1 MRLIGC
7 HARVVVLAMLLLGS
21 LAAAAAEIPTPESV
35 FGFVPGADRRLVD
48 YGELVGYL
56 ESVAAASP
64 RVELRE
70 IGRTTL
76 DRPMLLVFVSSEANI
91 ARLDELREINRR
103 LALDPAIPEDERAGL
118 VERGRVFV
126 MATLSMH
133 SSEVGPAQTLPL
145 LVHRLATAEDGETL
159 GWLDDVVV
167 AVVACLN
174 PDGMDMM
181 VSHYRKSLGTPYE
194 GATMPGLYHHY
205 VGHDNNRDFVTL
217 NLAESRAVSRAYSTE
232 WYPQVLIDKH
242 QMGRTGPR
250 YFVPRYH
257 DPIAENVDGA
267 LWTWIDVFGSA
278 MARAAGEAGLTGVAS
293 HWLFDDYWPGSTTTS
308 DWKNV
313 ISLLT
318 EAASCRIA
326 TPVFVEKGERRV
338 GGKGLVEYAKSV
350 NMPSPWPGG
359 WWRLENIVALEF
371 ASWRGAIA
379 TASQLREDILRFR
392 NDLCRTE
399 VERGRTGAP
408 AYFVIPAAQ
417 HDTSERDH
425 LAALLVEHGVE
436 VSELAAPVEEA
447 GRRLAAGDL
456 VVSLAQPYRP
466 FVKEVL
472 EAQRYPVRHY
482 TPDGEIIEPYDIT
495 SWSLPLHLGVEAQP
509 VEARSEEL
517 EAKLAPYRPVP
528 RTAVAG
534 AWGIALDPRDN
545 ASYPAV
551 FTALGRGDAVSRATA
566 TFAIGDLEVPAGAFL
581 VERPS
586 AELLGAAAAGRSY
599 PLDAAPEVE
608 QRPLTAPRLALVE
621 TWFHDMDAGWTRL
634 LLERSGID
642 FTLLRPGD
650 VADARLASRFDV
662 VIFPDADDHVLIEGA
677 YSEDDDEY
685 VVNDYRPEYRKG
697 LGDEGIKELEAF
709 LGAGGRIVSWGG
721 STALFFRTLSLG
733 EGDDLIELELPV
745 EDAAEELEEGGLF
758 VPGSLLAVELLA
770 DHPLTWGMP
779 PTAGV
784 FSRGEPVLKTGLPM
798 LTADRRVVASFPDD
812 DILLSG
818 YAEKVELLAGRPA
831 MVWARVGR
839 GQLVLY
845 GFAPQFRA
853 STPATYKLLF
863 NALLLPRLAPDEG
876 GVAGSGPLS

>member
-1 MRLIGC
+1 MRLVSSP
-7 HARVVVLAMLLLGS
+7 ARVLVVAIVVLGS
-21 LAAAAAEIPTPESV
+21 LAPAAATEVPTPDSV
-35 FGFVPGADRRLVD
+35 FGFVPGADRRLLD

-56 ESVAAASP
+56 EKVAAASP

-70 IGRTTL
+70 IGRSTL
-76 DRPMLLVFVSSEANI
+76 DRPMILVFVSSEANI

-103 LALDPAIPEDERAGL
+103 LAVDPAIPDDERPGL
-118 VERGRVFV
+118 LERGRVFL

-145 LVHRLATAEDGETL
+145 LVHRLATADDVETL

-181 VSHYRKSLGTPYE
+181 VAHYRGSLGTPYE
-194 GATMPGLYHHY
+194 GASMPGLYHHY

-338 GGKGLVEYAKSV
+338 GGKGLSEYAKSV

-359 WWRLENIVALEF
+359 WWRLGDIVDLEL

-392 NDLCRTE
+392 NDLCRAE
-399 VERGRTGAP
+399 VERGRTVVP
-408 AYFVIPAAQ
+408 AYFVIPSEQ

-436 VSELAAPVEEA
+436 VSELAAPVEAA

-472 EAQRYPVRHY
+472 EAQRYPVRRY

-495 SWSLPLHLGVEAQP
+495 SWSLPLHLGVEVHQL
-509 VEARSEEL
+509 EARSDEL
-517 EAKLAPYRPVP
+517 EGSLAPYRPVS
-528 RTAVAG
+528 RTALAG

-551 FTALGRGDAVSRATA
+551 FAALGGGEAVSRATRA
-566 TFAIGDLEVPAGAFL
+566 LTVGDAVVPAGAFV

-586 AELLGAAAAGRSY
+586 AGLLEATAGGRSY
-599 PLDAAPEVE
+599 PLDADPEVE
-608 QRPLTAPRLALVE
+608 RRPLTAPRLALVE

-634 LLERSGID
+634 LLERSGIAY
-642 FTLLRPGD
+642 TLLRPGD
-650 VADARLASRFDV
+650 IAGAKLASRFDV
-662 VIFPDADDHVLIEGA
+662 VIFPDADENVLLEGA
-677 YSEDDDEY
+677 YADGDEY
-685 VVNDYRPEYRKG
+685 TVNDYRPEYRKG
-697 LGDEGIKELEAF
+697 IGDEGVEQLEAF
-709 LGAGGRIVSWGG
+709 LEAGGRIVSWGG
-721 STALFFRTLSLG
+721 STALFLRTLTLG
-733 EGDDLIELELPV
+733 EGDDALELELPV
-745 EDAAEELEEGGLF
+745 SDEAEELEEKGLL

-779 PTAGV
+779 ARSGV
-784 FSRGEPVLKTGLPM
+784 FSRGEPVLSTGLPM
-798 LTADRRVVASFPDD
+798 LATDRRVIAWFPDD

-818 YAEKVELLAGRPA
+818 YAEEVGLLAGRPA

-839 GQLVLY
+839 GQLVLS
-845 GFAPQFRA
+845 GFSPQFRA

-863 NALLLPRLAPDEG
+863 NALLLPRLGPDEG
-876 GVAGSGPLS
+876 GVPGGAPAP